1 MIVLRHMEY
10 RVRIADELLELKLK
24 GKGAVLIEGPK
35 WCGKTTTASRKA
47 ESILRV
53 DEPLTK
59 EQNLKLAKI
68 NPQRLLKGKTPRL
81 LDEWQL
87 APTLWDTVRYE
98 VDQRG
103 KMGQFILTG
112 SAVPADTSLISHS
125 GTGRFSWLTMRPMSL
140 FESGES
146 TGEVSLKALFA
157 GNLDVDGSNLLSL
170 DDIAY
175 LLCRGGWP
183 AALGLPSE
191 VALSQAVDYYDGV
204 VNSDINRADGIEKN
218 PERVKKLMQ
227 SYARNLGSQTS
238 NLTIAG
244 DISADDGTVKTYINA
259 LKRIFVVE
267 EMAAWN
273 PNLKSKSAIRTAETR
288 YFVDPSIAVAS
299 LGAGPEDLMNDLA
312 TFGLFF
318 ETMCIRDLRVYA
330 DSLGGTVYH
339 YRDNTNLECD
349 AVIHLRNGS
358 YGLIEI
364 KLGGDDLINE
374 GAKNLRKLKDRID
387 TTKMKE
393 ASFLMVLTAVGR
405 YAYRRDDGV
414 LVVPLG
420 CLRN

>member
-1 MIVLRHMEY
+1 MKY
-10 RVRIADELLELKLK
+10 RTRISDELLELKLK

-35 WCGKTTTASRKA
+35 WCGKTTSALRKA
-47 ESILRV
+47 SSLLRL

-59 EQNLKLAKI
+59 DQNLQLAKL
-68 NPQRLLKGKTPRL
+68 NPQKLLNGKTPRL
-81 LDEWQL
+81 IDEWQL
-87 APTLWDTVRYE
+87 APSIWDTVRYE

-146 TGEVSLKALFA
+146 TGEVSLKALFD
-157 GNLDVDGSNLLSL
+157 GNSDVDGENTLSL
-170 DDIAY
+170 DDIAF

-183 AALGLPSE
+183 LALGLPSE
-191 VALSQAVDYYDGV
+191 VALNQAFDYYDGV
-204 VNSDINRADGIEKN
+204 VNYDINKADGIKKN
-218 PERVKKLMQ
+218 KERVKKLMQ
-227 SYARNLGSQTS
+227 SYARNLGSQAS
-238 NLTIAG
+238 NTTIAT
-244 DISADDGTVKTYINA
+244 DISADDETVKTYINA

-273 PNLKSKSAIRTAETR
+273 PNLRSKSAIRTADTR
-288 YFVDPSIAVAS
+288 YFVDPSIGAAS
-299 LGAGPEDLMNDLA
+299 LGVGPNDLINDLA
-312 TFGLFF
+312 TCGLFF

-330 DSLGGTVYH
+330 DSLGGSVYH

-374 GAKNLRKLKDRID
+374 GAANLKKLKDKID

-393 ASFLMVLTAVGR
+393 ASFLMVLTAVGQ
-405 YAYRRDDGV
+405 YAYRRTDGV
-414 LVVPLG
+414 LVVPIG

>member
-1 MIVLRHMEY
+1 MKY
-10 RVRIADELLELKLK
+10 RPRIADKLLELKLK

-35 WCGKTTTASRKA
+35 WCGKTTSALRKA
-47 ESILRV
+47 GSVLSM
-53 DEPLTK
+53 DEPLNK

-68 NPQRLLKGKTPRL
+68 NPQRLLKGETPRL
-81 LDEWQL
+81 IDEWQL
-87 APTLWDTVRYE
+87 APSLWDTVRYE

-103 KMGQFILTG
+103 ETGQFILTG

-146 TGEVSLKALFA
+146 SGEVSLKALFEDSS
-157 GNLDVDGSNLLSL
+157 DVEGENHLTL
-170 DDIAY
+170 DDIAF

-183 AALGLPSE
+183 ASLELSVD
-191 VALSQAVDYYDGV
+191 VALNQAFDYYDGV
-204 VNSDINRADGIEKN
+204 VNSDINRADGIDKN
-218 PERVKKLMQ
+218 PQRVKKLMQ
-227 SYARNLGSQTS
+227 SYARNIGSQAS
-238 NLTIAG
+238 NNTIAR
-244 DISADDGTVKTYINA
+244 DISADDETVKTYINA

-267 EMAAWN
+267 ETAAWN
-273 PNLKSKSAIRTAETR
+273 PNLRSKSAIRTADTR
-288 YFVDPSIAVAS
+288 YFVDPSIGVAS
-299 LGAGPEDLMNDLA
+299 LGAGPDDLMNDLA

-318 ETMCIRDLRVYA
+318 EAMCIRDLRVYA
-330 DSLGGTVYH
+330 DSLGGSVYH

-349 AVIHLRNGS
+349 AVVHLRNGS

-364 KLGGDDLINE
+364 KLGGDDLIDE
-374 GAKNLRKLKDRID
+374 GAANLLKLKNRID

-393 ASFLMVLTAVGR
+393 ASFAMVLTAVGR

>member
-1 MIVLRHMEY
+1 MKY
-10 RVRIADELLELKLK
+10 RPRIADELLELKLK

-35 WCGKTTTASRKA
+35 WCGKTTSALRKA
-47 ESILRV
+47 GSVLSM
-53 DEPLTK
+53 DEPLNK

-68 NPQRLLKGKTPRL
+68 NPQRLLKGETPRL
-81 LDEWQL
+81 IDEWQL
-87 APTLWDTVRYE
+87 APSLWDTVRYE

-103 KMGQFILTG
+103 ETGQFILTG

-146 TGEVSLKALFA
+146 SGEVSLKALFEDPS
-157 GNLDVDGSNLLSL
+157 DVEGENHLSL
-170 DDIAY
+170 DDIAF

-183 AALGLPSE
+183 ASLELSVD
-191 VALSQAVDYYDGV
+191 VALNQAFDYYDGV
-204 VNSDINRADGIEKN
+204 VNSDINRADGIDKN
-218 PERVKKLMQ
+218 PQRVKKLMQ
-227 SYARNLGSQTS
+227 SYARNIGSQAS
-238 NLTIAG
+238 NKTIAR
-244 DISADDGTVKTYINA
+244 DISADDETVKTYINA

-267 EMAAWN
+267 ETAAWN
-273 PNLKSKSAIRTAETR
+273 PNLRSKSAIRTADTR
-288 YFVDPSIAVAS
+288 YFVDPSIGVAS
-299 LGAGPEDLMNDLA
+299 LGAGPDDLMNDLA

-318 ETMCIRDLRVYA
+318 EAMCIRDLRVYA
-330 DSLGGTVYH
+330 DSLGGSVYH

-349 AVIHLRNGS
+349 AVVHLRNGS

-364 KLGGDDLINE
+364 KLGGDDLIDE
-374 GAKNLRKLKDRID
+374 GASNLRKLKDRID
-387 TTKMKE
+387 TSKMKD
-393 ASFLMVLTAVGR
+393 ASFAMVLTAVGR